1 MRQRIEMCRR
11 LARNISDQQTSQMLR
26 EMADQG
32 EIDLQKLLA
41 EREEC
46 AQLEAE
52 KKQGKAHEEAAPLT
66 PPPASPPT
74 AS

>member
-1 MRQRIEMCRR
+1 
-11 LARNISDQQTSQMLR
+11 MLR